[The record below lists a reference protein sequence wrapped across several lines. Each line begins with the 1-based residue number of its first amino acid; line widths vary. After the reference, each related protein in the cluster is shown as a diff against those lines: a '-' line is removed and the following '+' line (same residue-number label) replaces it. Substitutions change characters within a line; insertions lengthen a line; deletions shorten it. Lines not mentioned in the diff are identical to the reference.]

1 MTEQVDSL
9 PAPSSATAKASAPA
23 SSGGYR
29 KSTMALALVA
39 IVLLGVNLR
48 VAVASAA
55 ALFPAL
61 QELLGYGPL
70 VAALL
75 PTIPV
80 LCFAFAGLAT
90 TRLMRLMGLERSM
103 VLALVL
109 LTAGL
114 SIRLAPATSMLL
126 LGTIVAMSGLAV
138 CNVAMPS
145 FVRKYFPQRTA
156 GITSLYS
163 ITMSAGAALAS
174 GISVPIALQLDS
186 PLAALGVWAI
196 PTLAT
201 LAVVVPLALG
211 ARRNRNESN
220 AAVHVSPWPLLAT
233 RRGLLITGLFTLQ
246 ALLVYSIVGW
256 LPSILVDRGMDGT
269 AAGGLLGGLQ
279 LVTIPATILVM
290 ALASKG
296 LLRAAFMIASGA
308 ALVGFLT
315 LELLP
320 IQLAL
325 LPTLFLG
332 IGFTMFPLVMLAISR
347 SGDSV
352 EESSAMSSLAQSVGY
367 VFAAIGPFSLGL
379 LSSLLGSWTLP
390 LWLLVAAAALQVLLA
405 LWLSASMPMRKTG
418 RLEQVDANAGE

>member
-1 MTEQVDSL
+1 MTKQVDSRQI
-9 PAPSSATAKASAPA
+9 PA
-23 SSGGYR
+23 SSARGSLQPSAPDGYR
-29 KSTMALALVA
+29 RTTLVLALVSV
-39 IVLLGVNLR
+39 VLLGMNLR

-70 VAALL
+70 VASLL

-90 TRLMRLMGLERSM
+90 PRLMRRLGLERSM
-103 VLALVL
+103 VLSLVL

-114 SIRLAPATSMLL
+114 ATRLLPATSMLL

-145 FVRKYFPQRTA
+145 FVRKYFPHRTA

-174 GISVPIALQLDS
+174 GISVPLALQLDS

-196 PTLAT
+196 PPLVALAA
-201 LAVVVPLALG
+201 LLPLAIG
-211 ARRNRNESN
+211 SQREKTVGN
-220 AAVHVSPWPLLAT
+220 AAAHVSPWPLLAT
-233 RRGLLITGLFTLQ
+233 RNGLLITGLFTLQ

-256 LPSILVDRGMDGT
+256 LPSILIDRGLDPT
-269 AAGGLLGGLQ
+269 AAGLLLGALQ
-279 LVTIPATILVM
+279 LISIPATLVVM
-290 ALASKG
+290 GLAAKG
-296 LLRAAFMIASGA
+296 RLRAAFMIASGA
-308 ALVGFLT
+308 ALAGFVS
-315 LELLP
+315 LEVLP
-320 IQLAL
+320 VSLAL
-325 LPTLFLG
+325 LPTVFLG

-347 SGDSV
+347 SGESV

-367 VFAAIGPFSLGL
+367 VVAAIGPFSLGL
-379 LSSLLGSWTLP
+379 LFSLLGSWTVP
-390 LWLLVAAAALQVLLA
+390 LWLLVAAAMLQVLLA
-405 LWLSASMPMRKTG
+405 LWLSSGKGGRTSG
-418 RLEQVDANAGE
+418 RLEQVDAGAGE

>member
-1 MTEQVDSL
+1 
-9 PAPSSATAKASAPA
+9 
-23 SSGGYR
+23 
-29 KSTMALALVA
+29 MALALVA

-114 SIRLAPATSMLL
+114 SIRLTPATSMLL

-256 LPSILVDRGMDGT
+256 LPSILVDRGMDAT

>member
-1 MTEQVDSL
+1 MTEQVDSI
-9 PAPSSATAKASAPA
+9 PAPSPAAADPAPPA
-23 SSGGYR
+23 AHSGYR
-29 KSTMALALVA
+29 RATMALALAAV
-39 IVLLGVNLR
+39 VLLGLNLR

-61 QELLGYGPL
+61 QELLGYGPV

-90 TRLMRLMGLERSM
+90 TRLMRWSGLERSM
-103 VLALVL
+103 MLALVM

-114 SIRLAPATSMLL
+114 SIRLAPTTSMLL

-201 LAVVVPLALG
+201 LVVVAPLAIG
-211 ARRNRNESN
+211 ARREKPAVG
-220 AAVHVSPWPLLAT
+220 AAGQVSPWPLLAT

-256 LPSILVDRGMDGT
+256 LPSILVDRGMDPT
-269 AAGGLLGGLQ
+269 AAGMLLGGLQ
-279 LVTIPATILVM
+279 LVTIPATVLVM
-290 ALASKG
+290 ALAARG
-296 LLRAAFMIASGA
+296 LLRAAFMIASCA
-308 ALVGFLT
+308 ALAGFVS

-320 IQLAL
+320 VQLAL
-325 LPTLFLG
+325 LPTVFLG
-332 IGFTMFPLVMLAISR
+332 IGFTMFPLVMLSISR
-347 SGDSV
+347 SGESV

-367 VFAAIGPFSLGL
+367 IVAAIGPFSLGL
-379 LSSLLGSWTLP
+379 LSSQLGSWSVP
-390 LWLLVAAAALQVLLA
+390 LWLLVAAAVLQVLLA
-405 LWLSASMPMRKTG
+405 LWLSAGTRTRRAG
-418 RLEQVDANAGE
+418 RLQQVDAGAGK

>member
-1 MTEQVDSL
+1 M
-9 PAPSSATAKASAPA
+9 
-23 SSGGYR
+23 
-29 KSTMALALVA
+29 VA
-39 IVLLGVNLR
+39 
-48 VAVASAA
+48 
-55 ALFPAL
+55 
-61 QELLGYGPL
+61 
-70 VAALL
+70 
-75 PTIPV
+75 
-80 LCFAFAGLAT
+80 
-90 TRLMRLMGLERSM
+90 
-103 VLALVL
+103 
-109 LTAGL
+109 
-114 SIRLAPATSMLL
+114 
-126 LGTIVAMSGLAV
+126 
-138 CNVAMPS
+138 
-145 FVRKYFPQRTA
+145 
-156 GITSLYS
+156 
-163 ITMSAGAALAS
+163 
-174 GISVPIALQLDS
+174 
-186 PLAALGVWAI
+186 
-196 PTLAT
+196 
-201 LAVVVPLALG
+201 PLALG

-220 AAVHVSPWPLLAT
+220 ATVHVSPWPLLAT
-233 RRGLLITGLFTLQ
+233 QRGLLITGLFTLQ

-256 LPSILVDRGMDGT
+256 LPSILVDRGMDAT

-296 LLRAAFMIASGA
+296 LVRAAFMIASGA

-332 IGFTMFPLVMLAISR
+332 IGFTMFPLVMLVISR

-405 LWLSASMPMRKTG
+405 LWLSASMPKRKTG

>member
-1 MTEQVDSL
+1 
-9 PAPSSATAKASAPA
+9 
-23 SSGGYR
+23 
-29 KSTMALALVA
+29 MALALVA

-256 LPSILVDRGMDGT
+256 LPSILVDRGMDAT

>member
-1 MTEQVDSL
+1 
-9 PAPSSATAKASAPA
+9 
-23 SSGGYR
+23 
-29 KSTMALALVA
+29 MALALAAV
-39 IVLLGVNLR
+39 VLLGLNLR

-61 QELLGYGPL
+61 QELLGYGPV

-90 TRLMRLMGLERSM
+90 TRLMRWLGLERSM
-103 VLALVL
+103 MLALVM

-114 SIRLAPATSMLL
+114 SIRLAPTTSMLL

-201 LAVVVPLALG
+201 LVVVAPLAIG
-211 ARRNRNESN
+211 ARREKPAVG
-220 AAVHVSPWPLLAT
+220 AAGQVSPWPLLAT

-256 LPSILVDRGMDGT
+256 LPSILVDRGMDST
-269 AAGGLLGGLQ
+269 AAGMLLGGLQ
-279 LVTIPATILVM
+279 LVTIPATVLVM
-290 ALASKG
+290 ALAARG
-296 LLRAAFMIASGA
+296 LLRAAFMIASCT
-308 ALVGFLT
+308 ALAGFVS

-320 IQLAL
+320 VQLAL
-325 LPTLFLG
+325 LPTVFLG
-332 IGFTMFPLVMLAISR
+332 IGFTMFPLVMLSISR
-347 SGDSV
+347 SGESV

-367 VFAAIGPFSLGL
+367 IVAAIGPFSLGL
-379 LSSLLGSWTLP
+379 LSSQLGSWSVP
-390 LWLLVAAAALQVLLA
+390 LWLLVAAAVLQVLLA
-405 LWLSASMPMRKTG
+405 LWLSAGTRTRRAG
-418 RLEQVDANAGE
+418 RLQQVDAGAGK

>member
-1 MTEQVDSL
+1 
-9 PAPSSATAKASAPA
+9 
-23 SSGGYR
+23 
-29 KSTMALALVA
+29 MALALVA

-256 LPSILVDRGMDGT
+256 LPSILVDRGMDAT

-405 LWLSASMPMRKTG
+405 LWLSASMPKRKTG

>member
-9 PAPSSATAKASAPA
+9 PAPSSAATNPSAPA
-23 SSGGYR
+23 PSGGYR

-201 LAVVVPLALG
+201 LAVVAPLALG

-220 AAVHVSPWPLLAT
+220 ATVHVSPWPLLAT

-256 LPSILVDRGMDGT
+256 LPSILVDRGMDAT

-405 LWLSASMPMRKTG
+405 LWLSASMPKRKTV